1 MTSESLSPANE
12 ADLNSNSAPMV
23 AGWRLKVLVFVCGAV
38 LMALEMAG
46 SRVLAIHFGSSIYV
60 WGSIIG
66 IFLAALSLGYYA
78 GGLLSDWRP
87 SFLFLNLLMLTAGL
101 WLLALPFYDNF
112 VCRGIL
118 SLNIGDRAGPL
129 LATAVLFGGPSV
141 LLGVVSPFSV
151 RLSARAIERMGN
163 VSGRLYAI
171 STMGSIFGTLMTAFW
186 LIPAIRVSRILLVLG
201 TTLILLPLV
210 VMPKSRR
217 ALALSAAC
225 ALLAFGT
232 FWLKPSPPLP
242 VRADQ
247 SLVFESDSAYHYVAV
262 VDDQALNMRMLRFNN
277 SPQSIINLAPPH
289 ESKSYTNAFHLA
301 RIFNPQLKRIL
312 VIGGGG
318 GVGPR
323 AFTAL
328 DPEVVVDL
336 VEIDPL
342 VVDVSQRFFYL
353 QEGPRL
359 RIHVEDGRKFVRESR
374 DKYDLI
380 ILDAFT
386 SGAQVP
392 FHLTTREFLQQL
404 HGSLAPGGVFLA
416 NIFSALDGDRSR
428 IFRSEYKTIQTVFQT
443 THLFA
448 LPLNQEIRNPDQ
460 FFSNSRRNI
469 ILVAQDS
476 STPWNFESI
485 VSRAEEIVA
494 QGLAPAPTL
503 IRDARSFYTLP
514 VKINDVPVLTDDFAP
529 VDTMSF

>member
-1 MTSESLSPANE
+1 
-12 ADLNSNSAPMV
+12 MV
-23 AGWRLKVLVFVCGAV
+23 AGWRLKLLVFVCGAV

-66 IFLAALSLGYYA
+66 IFLAALSLGYYG

-101 WLLALPFYDNF
+101 WLLALPFYDNY

-151 RLSARAIERMGN
+151 RLSARSIERMGN

-171 STMGSIFGTLMTAFW
+171 STMGSICGTLMTAFW
-186 LIPAIRVSRILLVLG
+186 LIPAIRVSKILLVLG
-201 TTLILLPLV
+201 TCLILLPII
-210 VMPKSRR
+210 VMPRSRR
-217 ALALSAAC
+217 ALTLSVVC
-225 ALLAFGT
+225 ALIAFVT
-232 FWLKPSPPLP
+232 FWLTPSSPLP
-242 VRADQ
+242 LGASQ
-247 SLVFESDSAYHYVAV
+247 QLVFESDSAYHYVAV
-262 VDDQALNMRMLRFNN
+262 VDDHSLNMRMLRFNN

-289 ESKSYTNAFHLA
+289 ESRSYTNAFHLA

-323 AFTAL
+323 IFTSL
-328 DPEVVVDL
+328 DPDVVVDL

-342 VVDVSQRFFYL
+342 VVDVSRRFFYV
-353 QEGPRL
+353 QDGPRL
-359 RIHVEDGRKFVRESR
+359 RVHVEDGRKFVRESKE
-374 DKYDLI
+374 KYDLI

-392 FHLTTREFLQQL
+392 FHLTTREFLHQL
-404 HGSLAPGGVFLA
+404 HDALAPGGVFLA
-416 NIFSALDGDRSR
+416 NIFSALEGSRSR
-428 IFRSEYKTIQTVFQT
+428 IFRSEYKTVQTVFQT

-448 LPLNQEIRNPDQ
+448 LPLNAELRTPGQ
-460 FFSNSRRNI
+460 FFASNRRNI
-469 ILVAQDS
+469 ILVAHDGTS
-476 STPWNFESI
+476 SWKMEDI
-485 VSRAEEIVA
+485 VKKAEEIVA
-494 QGLAPAPTL
+494 QGLAPSPTL
-503 IRDARSFYTLP
+503 VRDARSFYTF
-514 VKINDVPVLTDDFAP
+514 VIQTNDVPLLTDDFAP

>member
-1 MTSESLSPANE
+1 
-12 ADLNSNSAPMV
+12 MV
-23 AGWRLKVLVFVCGAV
+23 AGWRLKLLVFVCGAV

-78 GGLLSDWRP
+78 GGVLSDWRP

-151 RLSARAIERMGN
+151 RLSARSIERMGN

-171 STMGSIFGTLMTAFW
+171 STLGSIFGTLMTAFW

-201 TTLILLPLV
+201 TCLILLPIV

-217 ALALSAAC
+217 ALVASAVC
-225 ALLAFGT
+225 ALIAFGS
-232 FWLKPSPPLP
+232 FWLTPRPPLP
-242 VRADQ
+242 LGPRQ
-247 SLVFESDSAYHYVAV
+247 SLVFESDSAYHYVSV
-262 VDDQALNMRMLRFNN
+262 VDDQALKMRMLRFNN
-277 SPQSIINLAPPH
+277 SPQSIINLEPPH
-289 ESKSYTNAFHLA
+289 ESKSYTTAFHLG
-301 RIFNPQLKRIL
+301 RIFNPEIKRIL

-318 GVGPR
+318 GIGPR
-323 AFTAL
+323 IFTAL
-328 DPEVVVDL
+328 DPVVVVDL

-342 VVDVSQRFFYL
+342 VVEVSQKFFHL
-353 QEGPRL
+353 QSGLRL
-359 RIHVEDGRKFVRESR
+359 RIHVEDGRKFVRESTER
-374 DKYDLI
+374 YDLI
-380 ILDAFT
+380 ILDAYT
-386 SGAQVP
+386 SGGQVP
-392 FHLTTREFLQQL
+392 FHLTTQEFLKQI
-404 HGSLAPGGVFLA
+404 HGALAPRGVFLV
-416 NIFSALDGDRSR
+416 NIFSALEGAKSR
-428 IFRSEYKTIQTVFQT
+428 IFRSEYKTIQTIFQT

-448 LPLNQEIRNPDQ
+448 LPLNNEIRNAGSFYPA
-460 FFSNSRRNI
+460 NRRNI
-469 ILVAQDS
+469 ILVAQDGS
-476 STPWNFESI
+476 GSWDLNSI
-485 VSRAEEIVA
+485 VKRAEEIVA
-494 QGLAPAPTL
+494 QGLAPSPTL
-503 IRDARSFYTLP
+503 IRDARSFYTFP
-514 VKINDVPVLTDDFAP
+514 IQTNDVPVLRDDFAP

>member
-1 MTSESLSPANE
+1 MNSDSLPSSNATG
-12 ADLNSNSAPMV
+12 LNSDSSPMV
-23 AGWRLKVLVFVCGAV
+23 AGWRLKILVFVCGAV

-171 STMGSIFGTLMTAFW
+171 STLGSICGTLMTAFW

-201 TTLILLPLV
+201 TCLILLPIV

-217 ALALSAAC
+217 ALMASAIC
-225 ALLAFGT
+225 ALIAFAS
-232 FWLKPSPPLP
+232 FWLTPSPPLP
-242 VRADQ
+242 LGPRQ
-247 SLVFESDSAYHYVAV
+247 TLVFEGDSAYHYVAV
-262 VDDQALNMRMLRFNN
+262 VDDQALKMRMLRFNN
-277 SPQSIINLAPPH
+277 SPQSLINLEPPH

-301 RIFNPQLKRIL
+301 RIFNPRLKRIL

-323 AFTAL
+323 AFTSL
-328 DPEVVVDL
+328 DPDVVVDL

-342 VVDVSQRFFYL
+342 VVEVSQKFFHL
-353 QEGPRL
+353 QSGPRL
-359 RIHVEDGRKFVRESR
+359 RIHVEDGRKFVRESKER
-374 DKYDLI
+374 YDLI

-392 FHLTTREFLQQL
+392 FHLTTQEFIRQI
-404 HGSLAPGGVFLA
+404 HGALAPGGVFLA
-416 NIFSALDGDRSR
+416 NIFSALEGQRSR
-428 IFRSEYKTIQTVFQT
+428 IFRSEYKTIQTIFQT

-448 LPLNQEIRNPDQ
+448 LPLNIELRNVGQ
-460 FFSNSRRNI
+460 FFPANRRNI

-476 STPWNFESI
+476 SGSWDLGSI
-485 VSRAEEIVA
+485 VRKAEEIVA
-494 QGLAPAPTL
+494 EGLAPSPTFV
-503 IRDARSFYTLP
+503 RDASSFYTFP
-514 VKINDVPVLTDDFAP
+514 IKINDVPVLTDDFAP

>member
-1 MTSESLSPANE
+1 MNSESLAGPQVKSDSVPIT
-12 ADLNSNSAPMV
+12 
-23 AGWRLKVLVFVCGAV
+23 AGWRLKFLVFVCGAV

-87 SFLFLNLLMLTAGL
+87 SFSFLNLLMLTAGL

-151 RLSARAIERMGN
+151 RLSARAVERMGN

-171 STMGSIFGTLMTAFW
+171 STVGSIFGTLMTAFW
-186 LIPAIRVSRILLVLG
+186 LIPTIRVSKILLVLG
-201 TTLILLPLV
+201 TCLILLPIV
-210 VMPKSRR
+210 VMPRSRR
-217 ALALSAAC
+217 ALMLSMVC
-225 ALLAFGT
+225 ALIAFAT
-232 FWLKPSPPLP
+232 FWLTPSSPLP
-242 VRADQ
+242 LRDGQ
-247 SLVFESDSAYHYVAV
+247 QLIFESDSAYHYVAV
-262 VDDQALNMRMLRFNN
+262 VDDYSLRMRMLRFNN
-277 SPQSIINLAPPH
+277 SPQSIINLEPPH
-289 ESKSYTNAFHLA
+289 ESRSYTNAFHLA
-301 RIFNPQLKRIL
+301 RIFKPDLKRIL

-323 AFTAL
+323 IFTSL
-328 DPEVVVDL
+328 DPNVTVDL

-342 VVDVSQRFFYL
+342 VADVSRRFFHV
-353 QEGPRL
+353 QDGPRL
-359 RIHVEDGRKFVRESR
+359 RIHVEDGRKFVRESK

-404 HGSLAPGGVFLA
+404 HDALTPGGVFLA
-416 NIFSALDGDRSR
+416 NIFSALEGSRSR
-428 IFRSEYKTIQTVFQT
+428 IFRSEYKTIQNVFQT

-448 LPLNQEIRNPDQ
+448 LPLNLERRNPGQ
-460 FFSNSRRNI
+460 LLTATRRNI
-469 ILVAQDS
+469 ILIALDD
-476 STPWNFESI
+476 STPWTLESI
-485 VSRAEEIVA
+485 VVRAEEIVA
-494 QGLAPAPTL
+494 QGLAPSPTL

-514 VKINDVPVLTDDFAP
+514 IQIHDVPLLTDDFAP